1 MIVSKAKIEGFFYE
15 KNSGRTLLLRFVC
28 TLCYCTTICSSS
40 FSYLAEK
47 KIESTIEVIVCT
59 LTSIHSEDKKYISDP
74 VQSQARIFIM
84 CFALFCIVIEINT
97 VISDPYVGT
106 CIVLAQIF

>member
-1 MIVSKAKIEGFFYE
+1 MH
-15 KNSGRTLLLRFVC
+15 TLLLH
-28 TLCYCTTICSSS
+28 Y
-40 FSYLAEK
+40 YLFILLFLLSRK

-97 VISDPYVGT
+97 VISDTYVGT
-106 CIVLAQIF
+106 YLHCTSTDILVTFFYLFLSN

>member
-1 MIVSKAKIEGFFYE
+1 MH
-15 KNSGRTLLLRFVC
+15 TLLLH
-28 TLCYCTTICSSS
+28 Y
-40 FSYLAEK
+40 YLFILLFLLSRK

-97 VISDPYVGT
+97 VISGNSNFFHLLRSNQGLNPMVGKFRAE
-106 CIVLAQIF
+106 INQ